1 MATFEKVRLQPRRLL
16 VEPHRQASPA
26 SQGFVVFSPVAD
38 TVVLFLGHAPRLRHH
53 HMFTLERPYLCN
65 KAGQDW
71 NYSIEPLLAIRASIY
86 FQSAGYKP
94 SSLDGIGFSEGSFK
108 GRA

>member
-1 MATFEKVRLQPRRLL
+1 LAERPEVEQVDLFTRRI
-16 VEPHRQASPA
+16 VDPA
-26 SQGFVVFSPVAD
+26 VDAD
-38 TVVLFLGHAPRLRHH
+38 YAKPEESLGHKARIIRLNAG
-53 HMFTLERPYLCN
+53 PDGYLR
-65 KAGQDW
+65 K
-71 NYSIEPLLAIRASIY
+71 ELLWDFLDAFADNALN